1 MATASPFNTLK
12 YAKRLEAAKFSPEQA
27 EVQSEVL
34 AEVLEERDKV
44 LADVQSQMQ
53 AFASDRRRDAEQMV
67 SKGDL
72 RELKTEL
79 KGDIALVRKDVD
91 LVRKDVD
98 LVRKDMEALG
108 NKLVIRLTVV
118 MGALIGLALAAQR
131 YLPPPAH

>member
-34 AEVLEERDKV
+34 AEVLEERDKA

-79 KGDIALVRKDVD
+79 KGDIALVRKD
-91 LVRKDVD
+91 
-98 LVRKDMEALG
+98 MEALG
-108 NKLVIRLTVV
+108 NKLIIRLTVV

>member
-34 AEVLEERDKV
+34 AEVLEERDKA
-44 LADVQSQMQ
+44 L
-53 AFASDRRRDAEQMV
+53 AEQAQALAAV
-67 SKGDL
+67 QTQ
-72 RELKTEL
+72 LKNQQENHDKTTRDMAT
-79 KGDIALVRKDVD
+79 KADIALVRKDVD